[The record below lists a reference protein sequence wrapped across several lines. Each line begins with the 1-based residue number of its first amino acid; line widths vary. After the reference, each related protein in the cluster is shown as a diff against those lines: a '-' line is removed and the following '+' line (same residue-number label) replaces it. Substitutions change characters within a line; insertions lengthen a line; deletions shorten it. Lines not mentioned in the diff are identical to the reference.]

1 MSVAMIITDRN
12 REQRMIPV
20 ATERTY
26 EDVWQTGARA
36 LGLDWVELMQT
47 GVEITSENRAEVGQ
61 QLKRLGVWFAD
72 HGHTYENVRLG
83 TLLGE
88 IEGLQFDNVIR
99 AWVG

>member
-26 EDVWQTGARA
+26 EDVWQTGARE

-47 GVEITSENRAEVGQ
+47 GIEITSENRTEIVR
-61 QLKRLGVWFAD
+61 QLKRLGVWFD
-72 HGHTYENVRLG
+72 EHCHTYENVRLR
-83 TLLGE
+83 TLVGE
-88 IEGLQFDNVIR
+88 IERLQFDDVIR